1 MTEYGLLL
9 ENPRRRR
16 RRRTPPR
23 TKSGRFRKRRS
34 STRRRRRNPSR
45 VTMSSNPRR
54 RRRRRTTTRRRRTTT
69 RRRRRNPSLLP
80 GRTTVQRAFRK
91 GTQILVAE
99 FVGDVLARVG
109 TKFGMGNVLTTLRV
123 PPEMTVPATRIAVGL
138 LGPAV
143 LRMVPGRF
151 FTPSFREMFGAVNV
165 ASGLIGLTQ
174 NIRAQAFQAM
184 GLAGYE
190 GGGGLSLYDWETADG
205 GVGDYELA
213 DMAPPP
219 GILGDSH
226 APPPGVLDY
235 DTTGVM
241 SHY

>member
-1 MTEYGLLL
+1 MADYGLLL

-34 STRRRRRNPSR
+34 SSTRRRRRNPSR
-45 VTMSSNPRR
+45 VSYSAPAR
-54 RRRRRTTTRRRRTTT
+54 RRRRRTTTRRRSSPRRRTY
-69 RRRRRNPSLLP
+69 RRRRRNPGLLP
-80 GRTTVQRAFRK
+80 GRTMLQRTFRK

-99 FVGDVLARVG
+99 FTGDVLARVA
-109 TKFGMGNVLTTLRV
+109 TKFGMGNVLTMMRV

-138 LGPAV
+138 LGPPV
-143 LRMVPGRF
+143 LKMLPGRLF
-151 FTPSFREMFGAVNV
+151 SASFREMFAAINV

-174 NIRAQAFQAM
+174 NIRAQAFAAM
-184 GLAGYE
+184 GLASY
-190 GGGGLSLYDWETADG
+190 GGSVGLYDWETADG

-213 DMAPPP
+213 DYAPPY
-219 GILGDSH
+219 GVLGE

-235 DTTGVM
+235 DAGVM
-241 SHY
+241 AGY